1 MTSNLSLAPSSIT
14 RRLRDAGLTG
24 VRSSTIS
31 GGPNA
36 GAVRVEAIDARTAAN
51 ELIRAGYDAARSTQ
65 SEYVVIVTIAEP
77 EPVEEVA
84 RVEETV
90 DAAMSAPHTPI
101 VERVAAALAEHSPIV
116 PIASVRPYGEG
127 RALVTISDRV
137 IGDPQRY
144 ADTGS
149 IAGRHYS
156 ARSALAR
163 AGYRETPAGGTQ
175 IIVED
180 RQPVDE
186 PGPEV
191 DEPQEQPRPVEWSE
205 VAAWV
210 EPSEAATR
218 DARRTRSAG
227 SRLSNAAVLSMLR
240 NGGPWAEQDPRVVGP
255 HRA

>member
-65 SEYVVIVTIAEP
+65 SEYVVIVTLP
-77 EPVEEVA
+77 EP
-84 RVEETV
+84 TV

>member
-65 SEYVVIVTIAEP
+65 SEYVVIVTLP
-77 EPVEEVA
+77 EP
-84 RVEETV
+84 TV

-240 NGGPWAEQDPRVVGP
+240 NGEPWAEQDPRVVGP